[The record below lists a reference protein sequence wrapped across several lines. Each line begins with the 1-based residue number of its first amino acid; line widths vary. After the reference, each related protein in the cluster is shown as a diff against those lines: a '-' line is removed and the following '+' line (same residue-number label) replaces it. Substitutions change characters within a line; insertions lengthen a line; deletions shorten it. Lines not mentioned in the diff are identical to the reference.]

1 MPRTLIS
8 FTFLLLIPVL
18 KIERVLFDIQNGRRI
33 TMIRLYNL
41 VMDSRHNPLSNIPD
55 TTTRHLVMQ
64 MLAWMW
70 CIVFSMSFSS
80 MWIFGITTIAHIL
93 LLSAIAITV
102 ATFEMAKRKP
112 KYFGG
117 YYTPSRS
124 RAIYIDG
131 KRIELDPNDKGGE
144 HE

>member
-1 MPRTLIS
+1 MPRILINL
-8 FTFLLLIPVL
+8 TFALLIPFL
-18 KIERVLFDIQNGRRI
+18 KIERVLSEIQNGRRI

-70 CIVFSMSFSS
+70 CIVFSMWLGS
-80 MWIFGITTIAHIL
+80 IVVFGISAVVHAIL
-93 LLSAIAITV
+93 LAGIFVTV
-102 ATFEMAKRKP
+102 GVFETAKRHP
-112 KYFGG
+112 VHYGG
-117 YYTPSRS
+117 LG
-124 RAIYIDG
+124 RA
-131 KRIELDPNDKGGE
+131 NGGE